1 MAKSNIESEI
11 RILVDT
17 FVGDLTEMIR
27 TAALQ
32 SVQEALAGEHVARAP
47 KSRKAATTPKK
58 AAKGKRVRRSAA
70 QVEQLGNTIQAH
82 IRKNPGQRLGEIAS
96 ALGVETKD
104 ARRPAFA
111 LIEEGKLTTTGQRGG
126 TRYFVKDTAPK
137 KAAPKKKTASKKA
150 GKKKAPAKKAAKKKT
165 AKGKTTA

>member
-1 MAKSNIESEI
+1 MAKSNIASEI
-11 RILVDT
+11 KTLVDT
-17 FVGDLTEMIR
+17 FVGNLTEMIR
-27 TAALQ
+27 TSALQ
-32 SVQEALAGEHVARAP
+32 SVQEALAGEQVARAP
-47 KSRKAATTPKK
+47 RSRKAPTTPKK

-126 TRYFVKDTAPK
+126 TRYFVKETAPK
-137 KAAPKKKTASKKA
+137 KAAPKKKTA
-150 GKKKAPAKKAAKKKT
+150 AKKAAKEKA
-165 AKGKTTA
+165 AKGKAGA